1 MKFKLLYLGGVE
13 AGVVEYVQYVDRS
26 LAEVFNTPVVLGMY
40 MLSGRA
46 EARSLIRVVSGR
58 RNRNLSVLVGREKEE
73 AQDKI
78 VHFQE

>member
-13 AGVVEYVQYVDRS
+13 ARVMEYVQYVDRS

-46 EARSLIRVVSGR
+46 KHAVLIGW
-58 RNRNLSVLVGREKEE
+58 SVDVGIGICRYLL
-73 AQDKI
+73 DKRKRK
-78 VHFQE
+78 HRKKL